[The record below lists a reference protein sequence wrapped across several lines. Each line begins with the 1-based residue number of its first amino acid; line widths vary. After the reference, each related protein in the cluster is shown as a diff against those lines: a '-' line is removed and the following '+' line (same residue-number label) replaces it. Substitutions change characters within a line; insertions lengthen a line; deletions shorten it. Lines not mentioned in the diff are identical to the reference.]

1 MAYSS
6 CNVLRL
12 ENVRDDGSKKAG
24 LAVRITE
31 HFDDALSAILIG
43 NNLANIGASSLASVL
58 VILITS
64 SEDYAWVST
73 VVLTFLV
80 IIFGETIPKI
90 TAKKNAN
97 RIALRHAY
105 PVRFMMI
112 ILKPLI
118 WVVVKLIELIT
129 KVCPTRRTRVA
140 TKPSRSSS
148 PSSRLPRMRMSLTRI
163 SPSSFRP
170 R

>member
-12 ENVRDDGSKKAG
+12 ENARDDGSKKAG

-64 SEDYAWVST
+64 SED
-73 VVLTFLV
+73 
-80 IIFGETIPKI
+80 
-90 TAKKNAN
+90 
-97 RIALRHAY
+97 
-105 PVRFMMI
+105 
-112 ILKPLI
+112 
-118 WVVVKLIELIT
+118 
-129 KVCPTRRTRVA
+129 
-140 TKPSRSSS
+140 
-148 PSSRLPRMRMSLTRI
+148 
-163 SPSSFRP
+163 
-170 R
+170 